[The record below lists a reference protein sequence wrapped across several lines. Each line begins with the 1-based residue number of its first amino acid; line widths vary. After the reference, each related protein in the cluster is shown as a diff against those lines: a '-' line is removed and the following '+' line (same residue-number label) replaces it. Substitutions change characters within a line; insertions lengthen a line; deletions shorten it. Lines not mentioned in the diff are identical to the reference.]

1 MLPSLFFSDQPEK
14 TYAARLPWSQRKRLG
29 QVFTPYE
36 IAKFMAQWV
45 TDRQFPAAVLDPAL
59 GLGIFLRALLEG
71 NPDEIP
77 SLVGYEIDEQTIETA
92 RELFTNNG
100 YAQIELR
107 QANFLSEPWQEQF
120 DGILCNPP
128 YRKFRG
134 LPDKDSLVAAVKQH
148 TGIALSRAANLYIF
162 FLIKAIWQLA
172 PGGRA
177 AFILPYEFL
186 NADYGTPIKQM
197 MLDQGILRKVILLG
211 DGFQPFEDG
220 ITTSCILCLERTPV
234 PCPPEWIR
242 VSALE
247 ELAVLAT
254 GFPVNER
261 SPRPISATT
270 LPLPSANT
278 KWHVTSMP
286 HTPDHLDEL
295 VPLSTFGRVMRG
307 IATGDNR
314 FFLLTEAERRQYGL
328 DLDCV
333 LPCLQKSNYAPGHMF
348 TSSHFEELRQ
358 SNRPVWLLNACGN
371 ENHPGVRTYLNW
383 GVAGGSDRRYLTR
396 NRSPW
401 YALEARPPAP
411 LLVTTFSRAGVRWVR
426 NEAAVSNLTAF
437 HGFYPHPGVD
447 LELLCA
453 YLVTPLA
460 QRILAQNRREYG
472 NGLHKFEPNDLNHA
486 LVMDITRAPEAIRNQ
501 GLDLYSSFVRASQD
515 ENNSSNLIKQLNEL
529 FSHFLESSF
538 EDNKAG
544 HSRMGVDQYGDA
556 SSGQRSP

>member
-14 TYAARLPWSQRKRLG
+14 TYAARLPWSQRKQLG

-45 TDRQFPAAVLDPAL
+45 TGRQFPAAVLDPAL
-59 GLGIFLRALLEG
+59 GLGVFLRALLEG
-71 NPDEIP
+71 NPDQIP
-77 SLVGYEIDEQTIETA
+77 SLVGYEIDEQTTETA
-92 RELFTNNG
+92 RELFINNG
-100 YAQIELR
+100 YAQVELR
-107 QANFLSEPWQEQF
+107 QANFLSASWQEQF

-134 LPDKDSLVAAVKQH
+134 LPDKDSLVEAVKQH

-220 ITTSCILCLERTPV
+220 ITTSCILCLERTPAT
-234 PCPPEWIR
+234 CPPEWIR

-247 ELAVLAT
+247 ELAVLAA

-278 KWHVTSMP
+278 KWHVTSIP
-286 HTPDHLDEL
+286 HTPDHLDGL

-314 FFLLTEAERRQYGL
+314 FFLLTEAERQQYGL

-371 ENHPGVRTYLNW
+371 ENHPGVRAYLDW

-447 LELLCA
+447 LDLLCA

-556 SSGQRSP
+556 S

>member
-1 MLPSLFFSDQPEK
+1 MPASLFFSDQPEK
-14 TYAARLPWSQRKRLG
+14 SYAVRRPWSQRRRLG

-45 TDRQFPAAVLDPAL
+45 TGQKFPAAVLDPAL

-71 NPDEIP
+71 NPDKNP
-77 SLVGYEIDEQTIETA
+77 RLVGYEIDEQTAETA
-92 RELFTNNG
+92 RELFTTNG
-100 YAQIELR
+100 YTQTDWR
-107 QANFLSEPWQEQF
+107 QADFLSVPWQEQF

-134 LPDKDSLVAAVKQH
+134 LPGKDSLVAAVKQH

-162 FLIKAIWQLA
+162 FLIKAVWQLA

-186 NADYGTPIKQM
+186 NADYGAPVKQM
-197 MLDQGILRKVILLG
+197 MLEQGILRKIILLG

-220 ITTSCILCLERTPV
+220 ITTSCILCLERTSAT
-234 PCPPEWIR
+234 CSPEWIR
-242 VSALE
+242 VSSLE
-247 ELAVLAT
+247 ELQILAA
-254 GFPVNER
+254 GFSVVED
-261 SPRPISATT
+261 SLKSMSAAA
-270 LPLPSANT
+270 LPLPSARA
-278 KWHVTSMP
+278 KWHVSSMP
-286 HTPDHLDEL
+286 HTVNDLDGL

-307 IATGDNR
+307 IATGDNH
-314 FFLLTEAERRQYGL
+314 FFLLTEAERRQHGL

-333 LPCLQKSNYAPGHMF
+333 LPCLPKSNYAPGHVF

-371 ENHPGVRTYLNW
+371 ENYPGVRAYLNW
-383 GVAGGSDRRYLTR
+383 GVACGSDRRYLTR

-401 YALEARPPAP
+401 YTLEARAPAP
-411 LLVTTFSRAGVRWVR
+411 LLVTTFSRAGLRWIR

-447 LELLCA
+447 LDLLCA

-486 LVMDITRAPEAIRNQ
+486 LVMDTTRVPEAIRNRV
-501 GLDLYSSFVRASQD
+501 LDLYGSFVRASRD
-515 ENNSSNLIKQLNEL
+515 RINSSNLLEQLDEL
-529 FSHFLESSF
+529 FSHFLENPF
-538 EDNKAG
+538 GNDKAG
-544 HSRMGVDQYGDA
+544 NTRLNV
-556 SSGQRSP
+556 GQ

>member
-14 TYAARLPWSQRKRLG
+14 TYAARRPWSQRRRLG
-29 QVFTPYE
+29 QVFTPYA

-45 TDRQFPAAVLDPAL
+45 PGRQFPAAVLDPAF

-71 NPDEIP
+71 VPDETP
-77 SLVGYEIDEQTIETA
+77 RLVGYEIDEQTAETA
-92 RELFTNNG
+92 RGLFTDNG
-100 YAQIELR
+100 YAQVELR
-107 QANFLSEPWQEQF
+107 QANFLSAPWQEKF

-134 LPDKDSLVAAVKQH
+134 LPDKDFLVEAVKQN

-186 NADYGTPIKQM
+186 NADYGTPVKQM

-234 PCPPEWIR
+234 SCPPEWIR

-247 ELAVLAT
+247 ELAVLAA
-254 GFPVNER
+254 GFSVVEGPPK
-261 SPRPISATT
+261 SISTIT
-270 LPLPSANT
+270 LPLPSAQT
-278 KWHVTSMP
+278 KWHVTSMLR
-286 HTPDHLDEL
+286 TPDHLDGL
-295 VPLSTFGRVMRG
+295 VPLSTFGQVMRG

-314 FFLLTEAERRQYGL
+314 FFLLTEAERQQYGL

-333 LPCLQKSNYAPGHMF
+333 LPCLPKSNYAPWHVF

-358 SNRPVWLLNACGN
+358 SNQLVWLLNACGN
-371 ENHPGVRTYLNW
+371 ENHPGVRAYLDR
-383 GVAGGSDRRYLTR
+383 GVAGGSDLRYLTR
-396 NRSPW
+396 SRSPW

-437 HGFYPHPGVD
+437 HGFYPQPGVD
-447 LELLCA
+447 LDLLCA

-486 LVMDITRAPEAIRNQ
+486 LVLDITRAPEAIRNR
-501 GLDLYSSFVRASQD
+501 GLDLYSSSVFAARD
-515 ENNSSNLIKQLNEL
+515 KINSSNLIEQLDEL
-529 FSHFLESSF
+529 FSHFLEISMEDHKVGSSRLIV
-538 EDNKAG
+538 G
-544 HSRMGVDQYGDA
+544 Y
-556 SSGQRSP
+556 

>member
-1 MLPSLFFSDQPEK
+1 MPASLFFTDQPEI
-14 TYAARLPWSQRKRLG
+14 TYAARRPWLQRRRLG

-45 TDRQFPAAVLDPAL
+45 AGGQFPAAVLDPAL

-71 NPDEIP
+71 DPDEIP
-77 SLVGYEIDEQTIETA
+77 RLVGYEIDEQTAETA

-107 QANFLSEPWQEQF
+107 QTNFLSASWHEQF

-134 LPDKDSLVAAVKQH
+134 LPDKDSLLAAVKQH

-162 FLIKAIWQLA
+162 FLIKAVWQLA

-186 NADYGTPIKQM
+186 NADYGAPIKQM
-197 MLDQGILRKVILLG
+197 MLDQRILRKVILLG

-220 ITTSCILCLERTPV
+220 ITTSCILCLERTSATN
-234 PCPPEWIR
+234 PPEWIR
-242 VSALE
+242 ISSQE
-247 ELAVLAT
+247 ELAVLAIE
-254 GFPVNER
+254 FPDNER
-261 SPRPISATT
+261 SPESLSATT
-270 LPLPSANT
+270 HPLPTAHS
-278 KWHVTSMP
+278 KWHVTSMLHP
-286 HTPDHLDEL
+286 PDNLDGL

-307 IATGDNR
+307 IATGDNH
-314 FFLLTEAERRQYGL
+314 FFLLTETKRRQYGL

-333 LPCLQKSNYAPGHMF
+333 LSCLPKSSYASAHVF
-348 TSSHFEELRQ
+348 TSRHFEELRQ
-358 SNRPVWLLNACGN
+358 SNKPIWLLNACGN
-371 ENHPGVRTYLNW
+371 ENHPGVRAYLDM
-383 GVAGGSDRRYLTR
+383 GIASGSSRRYLTC
-396 NRSPW
+396 NRTPW

-426 NEAAVSNLTAF
+426 NEAAVRNLTAF
-437 HGFYPHPGVD
+437 HGFYPHPGID
-447 LELLCA
+447 HDLLCA

-472 NGLHKFEPNDLNHA
+472 NGLHMYEPNDLNQG
-486 LVMDITRAPEAIRNQ
+486 LVVDITHIPEKVRSQ
-501 GLDLYSSFVRASQD
+501 GLELYSLFVKAQRD
-515 ENNSSNLIKQLNEL
+515 EKDPSDYLLQLDEL
-529 FSHFLESSF
+529 FSQTIENSSATR
-538 EDNKAG
+538 AG
-544 HSRMGVDQYGDA
+544 TAPGC
-556 SSGQRSP
+556 P

>member
-1 MLPSLFFSDQPEK
+1 MSTSLFFSDQPEK
-14 TYAARLPWSQRKRLG
+14 TYAARRPWSQRRRLG

-45 TDRQFPAAVLDPAL
+45 TGRQFPAAVLDPAL
-59 GLGIFLRALLEG
+59 GLGIFLRALLG
-71 NPDEIP
+71 ANPGELP
-77 SLVGYEIDEQTIETA
+77 RLVGYEIDEQTAETA

-100 YAQIELR
+100 YAQVELR
-107 QANFLSEPWQEQF
+107 QANFLSAPWQEQF

-134 LPDKDSLVAAVKQH
+134 LPDKDSLVEAVKQH
-148 TGIALSRAANLYIF
+148 AGIALSRAANLYIF
-162 FLIKAIWQLA
+162 FLIKAVWQLA

-186 NADYGTPIKQM
+186 NADYGTPVKQM

-211 DGFQPFEDG
+211 DGFQPFDDG

-234 PCPPEWIR
+234 PGPPEWIR

-247 ELAVLAT
+247 ELAVLAA

-261 SPRPISATT
+261 SPNSMSVTT
-270 LPLPSANT
+270 LPWPSAQT
-278 KWHVTSMP
+278 KWHVTGMP
-286 HTPDHLDEL
+286 HTPDDLDGL

-314 FFLLTEAERRQYGL
+314 FFLLTEAERLQYGL

-333 LPCLQKSNYAPGHMF
+333 LPCLPKSNYAPGHMF

-358 SNRPVWLLNACGN
+358 SNRPVWLLNAGGN
-371 ENHPGVRTYLNW
+371 ENHPGVRAYLDW
-383 GVAGGSDRRYLTR
+383 GVAAGSDRRYLTR
-396 NRSPW
+396 SRSPW

-411 LLVTTFSRAGVRWVR
+411 LLATTFSRAGVRWVR

-447 LELLCA
+447 LDLLCA

-472 NGLHKFEPNDLNHA
+472 NGLHKFEPNDLNRA
-486 LVMDITRAPEAIRNQ
+486 LVMDLRQLPKDFADQALKYYNVLVNVQ
-501 GLDLYSSFVRASQD
+501 
-515 ENNSSNLIKQLNEL
+515 SNGVDTTEYQQHLNEL
-529 FSHFLESSF
+529 FTRFLEGAFRAFKDS
-538 EDNKAG
+538 
-544 HSRMGVDQYGDA
+544 GVLNNHRGN
-556 SSGQRSP
+556 

>member
-1 MLPSLFFSDQPEK
+1 MPTSPFFSDQPEK
-14 TYAARLPWSQRKRLG
+14 TYAARLPWTQRKRLG

-45 TDRQFPAAVLDPAL
+45 TGRQFPTAVLDPAL

-71 NPDEIP
+71 NPDQLP
-77 SLVGYEIDEQTIETA
+77 SLVGYEIDERTIETA
-92 RELFTNNG
+92 HELFAING
-100 YAQIELR
+100 YTQIDLR
-107 QANFLSEPWQEQF
+107 QTNFLSDPWHEQF

-148 TGIALSRAANLYIF
+148 TGIALSRVANLYIF
-162 FLIKAIWQLA
+162 FLIKAVWQLA

-177 AFILPYEFL
+177 AFIMPYEFL

-211 DGFQPFEDG
+211 EGFQPFDDG
-220 ITTSCILCLERTPV
+220 ITTSCILCLERSSA
-234 PCPPEWIR
+234 PCAPEWIR
-242 VSALE
+242 VSARE
-247 ELAVLAT
+247 ELAILAA
-254 GFPVNER
+254 GFPLNEG
-261 SPRPISATT
+261 SPKSISATT
-270 LPLPSANT
+270 FPLPSANT

-286 HTPDHLDEL
+286 HTPEHLDGL

-307 IATGDNR
+307 IATGDNH
-314 FFLLTEAERRQYGL
+314 FFLLTEAERQQYGL

-333 LPCLQKSNYAPGHMF
+333 LPCLQKSSYAPGPVF
-348 TSSHFEELRQ
+348 SSGHFEELRQ
-358 SNRPVWLLNACGN
+358 ANKPVWLLNARGN
-371 ENHPGVRTYLNW
+371 EQSLGVSTYLEL
-383 GVAGGSDRRYLTR
+383 GVAGGSDQRYLTR
-396 NRSPW
+396 SRSPW

-426 NEAAVSNLTAF
+426 NEAAVRNLTAF
-437 HGFYPHPGVD
+437 HGFYPHPWID
-447 LELLCA
+447 LDLLCA

-472 NGLHKFEPNDLNHA
+472 NGLHKYEPNDLNQG
-486 LVMDITRAPEAIRNQ
+486 LVVDMTRVPEAIRNQ

-529 FSHFLESSF
+529 FSHFLESF
-538 EDNKAG
+538 IDDHKDGN
-544 HSRMGVDQYGDA
+544 SRLVVNQ
-556 SSGQRSP
+556 